1 MKFTV
6 EYDYTQN
13 FLPTK
18 RHRNLRIRKMH
29 GKVDVQ
35 VKELTETEFPVA
47 FIVHELQDVYEGMKS
62 YDDYEN
68 CKGEYKMFAE
78 EIRTYKG
85 ELRTPVRITH
95 GTAISTLFRD
105 YTYILENIEYSLR
118 NRSGLNKFDN
128 YPYTDNSDEFTEQS
142 IIVNDNK
149 KEVERYIK
157 NHIKSYIYFDGKF
170 WSVCNEPMYMVNTF
184 GLGHNHGGTGM
195 FIEGHY
201 NPNISS
207 DNYFNALQRDEA
219 IAYGKAVAAR
229 RGDTESIDSIG
240 KYKNI
245 EVIMPEMVKAN
256 PKKEHGKGN
265 PFLND
270 MEKVISGSP
279 DVLTAGMLCMAITA
293 MEMQE

>member
-6 EYDYTQN
+6 KYDYTQN

-29 GKVDVQ
+29 GKVNVE
-35 VKELTETEFPVA
+35 VKELTETEFPIV
-47 FIVHELQDVYEGMKS
+47 FIVHELKDVYEGMKS
-62 YDDYEN
+62 YDDYKN

-85 ELRTPVRITH
+85 KLRTPVRITH

-118 NRSGLNKFDN
+118 NSGLNKFN
-128 YPYTDNSDEFTEQS
+128 EYPFTDNSDEFTEQS

-184 GLGHNHGGTGM
+184 GLGHNHGGTSM
-195 FIEGHY
+195 FIESFY

-219 IAYGKAVAAR
+219 IAYGKSIAAR

-240 KYKNI
+240 KYIDI

-270 MEKVISGSP
+270 MEEVISGSP
-279 DVLTAGMLCMAITA
+279 DSFTAGMLCMAITA
-293 MEMQE
+293 MEMQG

>member
-29 GKVDVQ
+29 GKVDVK

-95 GTAISTLFRD
+95 GAAISTLFRD
-105 YTYILENIEYSLR
+105 YTYILENIEYLLR
-118 NRSGLNKFDN
+118 NKSGLNKFDN
-128 YPYTDNSDEFTEQS
+128 YPYTDNADEFTEQS
-142 IIVNDNK
+142 IIINDNK
-149 KEVERYIK
+149 KEVEKYIK

-184 GLGHNHGGTGM
+184 GLGHNHGGT
-195 FIEGHY
+195 
-201 NPNISS
+201 
-207 DNYFNALQRDEA
+207 
-219 IAYGKAVAAR
+219 V
-229 RGDTESIDSIG
+229 
-240 KYKNI
+240 
-245 EVIMPEMVKAN
+245 MPEMVKAN

-265 PFLND
+265 SFLND

>member
-18 RHRNLRIRKMH
+18 RNRNLRIRKMH
-29 GKVDVQ
+29 GKVNVE
-35 VKELTETEFPVA
+35 VKELTETEFPIA
-47 FIVHELQDVYEGMKS
+47 FIVHELKDVYDGMKS
-62 YDDYEN
+62 YDDYKN

-85 ELRTPVRITH
+85 KLRTPVRITH

-118 NRSGLNKFDN
+118 NSGLNKFN
-128 YPYTDNSDEFTEQS
+128 EYPFTDNSDEFTEQS

-170 WSVCNEPMYMVNTF
+170 WSVCNKPMYVVNTF
-184 GLGHNHGGTGM
+184 GLGHNHGGTDM
-195 FIEGHY
+195 FIESYY

-219 IAYGKAVAAR
+219 IAYGKAIAAR
-229 RGDTESIDSIG
+229 RGDTESIEGIG
-240 KYKNI
+240 KYIDI

-270 MEKVISGSP
+270 MEEVISGSP
-279 DVLTAGMLCMAITA
+279 DSFTAGMLCMAITA
-293 MEMQE
+293 MEMQG

>member
-29 GKVDVQ
+29 GKVNVE
-35 VKELTETEFPVA
+35 VKELTETEFPIA
-47 FIVHELQDVYEGMKS
+47 FIVHELKDVYEGMKS
-62 YDDYEN
+62 YDDYKN

-85 ELRTPVRITH
+85 KLRTPVRITH

-118 NRSGLNKFDN
+118 NSGLNKFN
-128 YPYTDNSDEFTEQS
+128 EYPFTDNSDEFTEQS

-170 WSVCNEPMYMVNTF
+170 WSVCNEPMYVVNTF
-184 GLGHNHGGTGM
+184 GLGHNHSGTDM
-195 FIEGHY
+195 FIESYY

-219 IAYGKAVAAR
+219 IAYGKAIAAR
-229 RGDTESIDSIG
+229 RGDTESIEGIG
-240 KYKNI
+240 KYIDI

-270 MEKVISGSP
+270 MEEVISGSP
-279 DVLTAGMLCMAITA
+279 DSFTAGMLCMAITA
-293 MEMQE
+293 MEMQG